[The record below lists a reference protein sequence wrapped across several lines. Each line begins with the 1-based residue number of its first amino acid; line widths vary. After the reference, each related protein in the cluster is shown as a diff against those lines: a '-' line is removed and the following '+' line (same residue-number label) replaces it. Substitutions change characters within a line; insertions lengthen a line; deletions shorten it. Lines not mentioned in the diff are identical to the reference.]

1 MRSCALRRGTHVL
14 LVFWHVATSLALS
27 HSSSKHSLPG
37 CGNAPHRVLAE
48 AETLQQKASAG
59 GGGGGGCAAAAPSSS
74 QPSVAL
80 RPRPRCRRRRPSWQ
94 QPFAPRPRC
103 SAVAMAPDHKDTDP
117 RRSIFLTATLRGLA
131 GGRRHPATTGAAAAV
146 TQRHNA
152 APNCGEAPPPAC
164 AARCSGGRGNRFCD

>member
-103 SAVAMAPDHKDTDP
+103 SAVAMAPDHKDTGP
-117 RRSIFLTATLRGLA
+117 RRSSFSHHYSPGFGGRQAAPRHH
-131 GGRRHPATTGAAAAV
+131 GGRR
-146 TQRHNA
+146 RCDA
-152 APNCGEAPPPAC
+152 APQ
-164 AARCSGGRGNRFCD
+164 RGAELRWHAQHDDG